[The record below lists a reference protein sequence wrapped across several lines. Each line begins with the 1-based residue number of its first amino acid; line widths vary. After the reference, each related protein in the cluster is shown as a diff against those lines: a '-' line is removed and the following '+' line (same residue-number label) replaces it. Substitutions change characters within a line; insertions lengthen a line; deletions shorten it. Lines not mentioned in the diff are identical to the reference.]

1 MFSKFNGGVLNT
13 IPNET
18 IDLLSVASLVKNNPE
33 QEKILEIRA
42 LRANNFFDSKGKG
55 LYKNKKKETTNI
67 SVNAVLR
74 ERSLK
79 DPDKFASNFL
89 FPSGYIFFD
98 IDTKDITK
106 TPELK
111 IDFIEKYG
119 DKVSFVC
126 YSCSMGGISAF
137 IKYTGV
143 SFSNENEYETVRSYI
158 INTHFPE
165 FKSKIDANT
174 EGIGQIWFISYDP
187 SPYENYSN
195 VIVLPS
201 DLLSKK
207 VGNNKAGEVIS
218 IKDKKCKT
226 QCNSEGGDNNTLDFT
241 SLPSIKEVMSKM
253 NWSTEVFVENEI
265 VDLKEIEFNKLF
277 IPRLIS
283 DGSKRKVF
291 TSIFINFVRV
301 NPLLPIEYAV
311 SFLRHTNYNYTDN
324 DGMSFDKFRLFIN
337 GLLKS
342 YSEGKLNFKSKL
354 KSIHFK
360 KDIELDRITK
370 MKLANKLNGSLKIN
384 KSILRII
391 NAKKELTETNQVI
404 TKSAVKKI
412 SGLSRPTVLKHWEAS
427 LIPIQDLLDDINKI
441 E

>member
-1 MFSKFNGGVLNT
+1 MFSKFNGGVSNT

-33 QEKILEIRA
+33 QKKILKIRS
-42 LRANNFFDSKGKG
+42 LRANNVVDIDGNELFKIE
-55 LYKNKKKETTNI
+55 KKKI
-67 SVNAVLR
+67 SNLTVNAVLR
-74 ERSLK
+74 QRSLK
-79 DPDKFASNFL
+79 KPGEFQSNFQ
-89 FPSGYIFFD
+89 FPSGYIYIDVD
-98 IDTKDITK
+98 IDDITK

-111 IDFIEKYG
+111 SAFIEKYG

-143 SFSNENEYETVRSYI
+143 SFSNENEYEIVRSYI
-158 INTHFPE
+158 VNTHFSE
-165 FKSKIDANT
+165 IKSKIDTNA
-174 EGIGQIWFISYDP
+174 EGIGQIWFISFDAL
-187 SPYENYSN
+187 PYENYSN

-207 VGNNKAGEVIS
+207 VGNKKAGEVIS

-253 NWSTEVFVENEI
+253 NWTTEVNVENEI
-265 VDLKEIEFNKLF
+265 VDVKEIEFNKLF

-301 NPLLPIEYAV
+301 NPSLPIEYAV
-311 SFLRHTNYNYTDN
+311 SFLRHINYNYTDN

-342 YSEGKLNFKSKL
+342 QSEGKLNFKSKL

-370 MKLANKLNGSLKIN
+370 MKLANKLNGSLKEN

-427 LIPIQDLLDDINKI
+427 LIPIQDLLDNINKI
-441 E
+441 K